1 MNIDESVPLGR
12 SISLLGSTGSIGES
26 TLDIVR
32 RHEAGRFDVQ
42 LLTAQSSVERLILQ
56 AKEFKPKR
64 VVIGREDLYS
74 TLKDGLS
81 GLKIDICAGEEAL
94 IQAAADPVD
103 MTVAAIVGAVGL
115 KPSYAAIQHSKFLA
129 LANKESLV
137 CAGRFMMDAL
147 KKTGAQILPIDSE
160 HNAILQS
167 SQGEEKKDI
176 HSVVLTASG
185 GPFYGLTRDEMA
197 QKTAKE
203 AILHPTWTMGPK
215 ISVDSATLVNKA
227 LEIIEAHYLYDLA
240 PDQIRVLVHRQ
251 SLIHAMVEYKDGS
264 ILCQLG
270 PSDMRV
276 PISYCLG
283 WPHRLESGVK
293 RLSLSQFGQLTFE
306 EPDFERFPLLKQGWD
321 CLADRETKPL
331 IFNAAN
337 EIAVAAYL
345 EGRVGFLDIERII
358 VHCLERLSYTKPGSI
373 DDILLMNQEVRDFAE
388 RYVAEGLNSSYT
400 SAGEFKKMRKK

>member
-1 MNIDESVPLGR
+1 MQNDEGLFSERG
-12 SISLLGSTGSIGES
+12 ISLLGSTGSVGES
-26 TLDIVR
+26 TLDIIR
-32 RHEAGRFDVQ
+32 RHEKGHFKVE

-56 AKEFKPKR
+56 AKEFHPKR
-64 VVIGREDLYS
+64 VVIGREDLYQ
-74 TLKDGLS
+74 TLKEGLL
-81 GLKIDICAGEEAL
+81 GLDIDICAGEKAL
-94 IQAAADPVD
+94 IQAASEPVE

-115 KPSYAAIQHSKFLA
+115 KPSYAAIQNSKYLA

-147 KKTGAQILPIDSE
+147 KETGAQILPIDSE

-167 SQGEEKKDI
+167 SRGEKREDI
-176 HSVVLTASG
+176 HSVVITASG

-197 QKTAKE
+197 QKSAE
-203 AILHPTWTMGPK
+203 QAILHPTWKMGPK

-227 LEIIEAHYLYDLA
+227 LEIIEAHYLYDL
-240 PDQIRVLVHRQ
+240 PPELIRVLVHRQ

-283 WPHRLESGVK
+283 WPNRAQSGVD
-293 RLSLSQFGQLTFE
+293 RLSLAQFGKLTFE
-306 EPDFERFPLLKQGWD
+306 EPDFEKFPLLKQGWD

-345 EGRVGFLDIERII
+345 KGKVGFLDIEKII
-358 VHCLERLSYTKPGSI
+358 LHCLDQLSYKKPQSI
-373 DDILLMNQEVRDFAE
+373 DDILSMNQEVRGFAE
-388 RYVAEGLNSSYT
+388 RYVAEGLN
-400 SAGEFKKMRKK
+400 